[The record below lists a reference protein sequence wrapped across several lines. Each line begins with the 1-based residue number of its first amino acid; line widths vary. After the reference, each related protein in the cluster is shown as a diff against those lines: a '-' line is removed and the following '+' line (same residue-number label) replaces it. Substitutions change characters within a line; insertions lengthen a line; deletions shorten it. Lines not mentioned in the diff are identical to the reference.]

1 MEMEMAIHSS
11 ILAWESHEQG
21 SLVWYSPWGHRVG
34 HNLVTEHT
42 YTPISNLGNQ
52 LASYLILGS

>member
-1 MEMEMAIHSS
+1 MAIHSS